1 MKQFFFEPMS
11 NEDLSWFL
19 SVRNSVRQY
28 LHNSR
33 EFILEDAQIWFMN
46 LGDLEY
52 YKIFILQENGLRV
65 KIGYIRFRNID
76 KSNIGEIGLDLDP
89 KYQGLK
95 LSVQAYAEFARA
107 NKAQCKVWTLRV
119 RKSNQRAFSLY
130 TKLGFIVVG
139 EFYSNELEENE
150 YLMLV
155 HVEHVASITNQIG

>member
-1 MKQFFFEPMS
+1 MI

-28 LHNSR
+28 LHNPS
-33 EFILEDAQIWFMN
+33 EFILEDAQIWFRN

-52 YKIFILQENGLRV
+52 YKILHLQENGSHE
-65 KIGYIRFRNID
+65 KIGYIRFRSID

-95 LSVQAYAEFARA
+95 LSVLAYAEFARE
-107 NKAQCKVWTLRV
+107 NKAKCRVWTLRV

-130 TKLGFIVVG
+130 TKLSFIVVG

-150 YLMLV
+150 YLMLA
-155 HVEHVASITNQIG
+155 HVKDIASFTNQIE